1 MYLLT
6 SIPTELKWGYVLMM
20 IRVMNNNTHRRIPLY
35 INEQS
40 SQIERTMVEFKVPKY
55 FSITLVLF

>member
-1 MYLLT
+1 MIT
-6 SIPTELKWGYVLMM
+6 
-20 IRVMNNNTHRRIPLY
+20 IRVMNNNTHIGEFHGK

-40 SQIERTMVEFKVPKY
+40 SQIERTTSEFKVPKY